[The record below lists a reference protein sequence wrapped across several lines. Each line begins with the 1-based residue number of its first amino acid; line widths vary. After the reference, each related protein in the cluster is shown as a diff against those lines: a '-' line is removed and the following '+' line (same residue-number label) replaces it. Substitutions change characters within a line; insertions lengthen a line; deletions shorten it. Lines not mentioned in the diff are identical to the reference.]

1 MKLILAVL
9 RCRQSLMLLG
19 YVFIGVVIWAFCTHI
34 AKLTLWNI
42 CKKKS
47 ALCHAWN
54 FNKKE
59 TATLI
64 YVVALALSTL
74 CSHVNS
80 LHLMLR
86 LHLQMQRLCNCLL
99 QLFILIPW
107 VCQPFSLLT
116 SFVLCTGLWAVLLHN
131 FLWQWRES
139 YTGKAQV
146 TVQGSPAGFDSAS
159 VAWTRYWIS
168 VVPMSGSFAFA

>member
-9 RCRQSLMLLG
+9 RRRQSWMLLG
-19 YVFIGVVIWAFCTHI
+19 YVLIDVVHLSFLYTHC
-34 AKLTLWNI
+34 KTHFMEHLQKK
-42 CKKKS
+42 KKKS

-74 CSHVNS
+74 CSHV
-80 LHLMLR
+80 HLMLR
-86 LHLQMQRLCNCLL
+86 LHLQMQHLCNCLL

-116 SFVLCTGLWAVLLHN
+116 SFILCTGLWAVLLHN

-146 TVQGSPAGFDSAS
+146 TVQSSPAGFDSAS
-159 VAWTRYWIS
+159 AAWTRYWIS